1 MFNFQLN
8 SRTSLVSRGK
18 LLDDAIKRCNR
29 NNDYVAIVASSAS
42 TDDTLSDVT
51 AETVSVPVNTTSAQ
65 SPSVDAYESPKAS
78 SIASAE
84 DHTEYLKDV
93 LKKVLAS
100 PSFFIGELLST
111 NTTYL
116 EFFQRPE
123 ILSLLVQF
131 ILAAPYDT
139 NAPNNTDDVDEDEDQ
154 EGTLAEQDNL
164 NDIAN
169 NAFEIFVSGIDSLD
183 KALLAHYEY
192 LDQFWAILDLEDPD
206 NTKISYLSRITSY
219 HLDQGYPE
227 LIKYIQHQNNF
238 VQRFIRHIE
247 NPPVMDVLL
256 KIISSDNP
264 ETPNGIIE
272 FLQYQRLIPLFIDKL
287 SPDHSF
293 SVQSASGD
301 FIKALVGVSANS
313 HSDNTNIGPNELTRE
328 LVSEPCVNELVR
340 LMLQGGSS
348 LSTGVGIVIE
358 IIRKNNSDYDI
369 MPVVYFSVESRPPT
383 SRDPIYLGTLL
394 KVFKQ
399 NLPKFYDLLTKNHD
413 ERLKT
418 AFGQIEP
425 LGFERFKICELVAEL
440 LHCSNMA
447 LLNDLNGEQMV
458 RTRDIERVRI
468 RKHHYEVEGGYPPLE
483 YPGPIVDAG
492 DEKNVQL
499 AGNDLAEND
508 EGGANSTASQNMAA
522 NSATEAQPEESTDAT
537 KVDVDAETPKEFADK
552 SSSTDLNGTSQDH
565 FSRDTETIEASSP
578 ETMPKPTIE
587 VHNPSIVSDDFQS
600 LSISRSTDSSDPPV
614 VILSKAEIR
623 ANPVIGDQ
631 IKIAFFDTN
640 IIDKI
645 ISMFFEFPWNNF
657 LHNVVFDIVQ
667 QILNGPMDQ
676 GFNRYLTAQIFDTGH
691 ITDLISESEKLC
703 KEYFVKHK
711 TRLGYMGH
719 LTLISEAIVKFA
731 TTFDVASF
739 DPAVKQALESPEW
752 KNYIENSL
760 VHTREQYS
768 YILGGEMPSEEASEY
783 HSHAIILRN
792 DDQPMELEQDS
803 DDDGDD
809 DDDEEEYRQSPHRF
823 VDSDNDEDEDEYF
836 TGGHNPDNYGG
847 SRGNDNEKHLH
858 HFHEH
863 DHGDENGGST
873 CDNDNETSS
882 FTHND
887 SNDNNNNNLE
897 ETNDEDDVDDYE
909 DDDDDGLSLVRSKSY
924 NTEMSW
930 DPEETQKIVET
941 LHHISQTN
949 SNGSN

>member
-18 LLDDAIKRCNR
+18 LLDEAIKKCNQ
-29 NNDYVAIVASSAS
+29 NNDNVAIVANSAS
-42 TDDTLSDVT
+42 TDDMLSNV
-51 AETVSVPVNTTSAQ
+51 AVETVSVPFNITSAQ
-65 SPSVDAYESPKAS
+65 SPSVDASESPDAAP
-78 SIASAE
+78 IASAE

-139 NAPNNTDDVDEDEDQ
+139 NGPDNTDDEDGYEDQ
-154 EGTLAEQDNL
+154 ESTLAEQDNL

-169 NAFEIFVSGIDSLD
+169 NAFEIFVSGIESFD

-206 NTKISYLSRITSY
+206 NTKVSYLSRITSY

-247 NPPVMDVLL
+247 NTPVMDVLL

-272 FLQYQRLIPLFIDKL
+272 FLQYQKLIPLFIDKL
-287 SPDHSF
+287 SPQHSF

-313 HSDNTNIGPNELTRE
+313 NSDNTNIGPNELTRE

-383 SRDPIYLGTLL
+383 VRDPIYLGTLL

-399 NLPKFYDLLTKNHD
+399 NLLKFYDLLTKNHD

-458 RTRDIERVRI
+458 RTRDIERIRI

-483 YPGPIVDAG
+483 YPGAVVDAQ
-492 DEKNVQL
+492 DEKNVQS
-499 AGNDLAEND
+499 AGNNLAEDN
-508 EGGANSTASQNMAA
+508 EGSANGMTSQNMAA
-522 NSATEAQPEESTDAT
+522 ELATDEQSENSIGSTNDY
-537 KVDVDAETPKEFADK
+537 VDAETPKKLADK
-552 SSSTDLNGTSQDH
+552 SVGTDLNDTSQDH
-565 FSRDTETIEASSP
+565 LSTVTDTIETSSP
-578 ETMPKPTIE
+578 EITPKPTLE

-600 LSISRSTDSSDPPV
+600 LSLSRSNDSSDAPIV
-614 VILSKAEIR
+614 LLSEEEIR

-631 IKIAFFDTN
+631 IKIAFVDTK
-640 IIDKI
+640 IVDKI

-676 GFNRYLTAQIFDTGH
+676 GFNRYLTAQIFDTGR
-691 ITDLISESEKLC
+691 ITALISESEKLC
-703 KEYFVKHK
+703 KEYVAKHK

-719 LTLISEAIVKFA
+719 LTLISEAIVKFS
-731 TTFDVASF
+731 TTFDLGSF
-739 DPAVKQALESPEW
+739 DPAVKQALDSSEW
-752 KNYIENSL
+752 NSYIENSL
-760 VHTREQYS
+760 IHTREQYS

-803 DDDGDD
+803 DDD

-836 TGGHNPDNYGG
+836 TAGHNPDHYGG
-847 SRGNDNEKHLH
+847 SSDSDNEEHLH
-858 HFHEH
+858 HFHKH
-863 DHGDENGGST
+863 DHGDENGGSD
-873 CDNDNETSS
+873 CDNETPS
-882 FTHND
+882 FTHNE
-887 SNDNNNNNLE
+887 NNNNNNLE
-897 ETNDEDDVDDYE
+897 ESIDEDDIEDYE